1 MRLVEKLALE
11 KSHDL
16 WIQTSVSINFRLL
29 LEFLFSKAVQIDDHL
44 VEVVEAE
51 RTSKEKCIKFL
62 QIIKE
67 FTGLQTN
74 FTKNRTHFSPES
86 FKKKCNS
93 KQKSRNNKRRYF
105 SLDSR
110 KEIISFVSDLFF
122 PTFKVLDNN
131 FVRLCVQISSTL

>member
-86 FKKKCNS
+86 FKKNVT
-93 KQKSRNNKRRYF
+93 QNKSQGTTNDAI
-105 SLDSR
+105 L
-110 KEIISFVSDLFF
+110 V
-122 PTFKVLDNN
+122 
-131 FVRLCVQISSTL
+131 